1 MQVRSRLLFLSV
13 ELRLAVGA
21 GGRVG
26 GGGVRGRD
34 GGRGE
39 AG

>member
-13 ELRLAVGA
+13 KLRLAVGA
-21 GGRVG
+21 GGRV